1 MLSTQ
6 HYGQQDGNY
15 QEFKT
20 EKRREV
26 KNNHKNR
33 SYLSKQILKKKKNQ
47 ITKSFK
53 ICLHYY
59 IESKKKKK
67 KRKTRMNK
75 QIKKK
80 QNQTYKY

>member
-33 SYLSKQILKKKKNQ
+33 SYLSKQILEKKNR
-47 ITKSFK
+47 
-53 ICLHYY
+53 LL
-59 IESKKKKK
+59 
-67 KRKTRMNK
+67 KTD
-75 QIKKK
+75 
-80 QNQTYKY
+80 Y